1 MAEFAVRA
9 FNPRRP
15 REVFFQHPQK
25 GLVGVARAPQQNG
38 GSVTVHMEPGAT
50 IIGRL
55 VDADASPRAGV
66 ELELRYRR
74 KTNPFHANWL
84 DYFPGRIATDKE
96 GRFRIE
102 ALVPD
107 YESRLSLRKG
117 ALLFEGST
125 LRSGET
131 KNLGDLKFTADEE

>member
-1 MAEFAVRA
+1 MRSRV
-9 FNPRRP
+9 
-15 REVFFQHPQK
+15 
-25 GLVGVARAPQQNG
+25 
-38 GSVTVHMEPGAT
+38 S
-50 IIGRL
+50 IIGIRRRGNFRL
-55 VDADASPRAGV
+55 ADRDQNRAIPNT
-66 ELELRYRR
+66 RPKNSDSR
-74 KTNPFHANWL
+74 TNWL

-107 YESRLSLRKG
+107 YEFRLSLRKG